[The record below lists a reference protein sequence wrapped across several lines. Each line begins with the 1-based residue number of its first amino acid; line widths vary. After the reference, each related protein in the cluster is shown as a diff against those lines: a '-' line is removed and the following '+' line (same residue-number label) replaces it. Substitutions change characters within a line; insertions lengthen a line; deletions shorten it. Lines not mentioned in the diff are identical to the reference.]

1 MKKSTWIFLITIVA
15 VLTYLLWPQAEVTYP
30 AGVLVKNEPQ
40 QKNIQKKSW
49 QKDDYKITALASF
62 HLKARVLSKESYSFD
77 RESDLS
83 PIDLALGWKL
93 MSDQAVLDKINISQS
108 NRWYHWSTESYP
120 IPRKLI
126 ETESANM
133 HIIPANKEIEDK
145 LDKIIKGNVVE
156 INGYLVFIESNDGW
170 KWKSS
175 LTRNDTGGGSC
186 EVIWVEKLSIMK

>member
-108 NRWYHWSTESYP
+108 NRWYHWSTERYP